1 MAKFSGMD
9 WAQYFKLDYA
19 QSLRKDPRKA
29 KKGPSQNFYMIVVA
43 HLDRVVYMVSCKS
56 LIKLVQS
63 KMVDGKV
70 NQKKATTKYYR
81 LIFKNRQKIQFYL
94 QFLEI
99 PRFSETTLRG
109 I

>member
-29 KKGPSQNFYMIVVA
+29 KKGPSRNFYMIVLA
-43 HLDRVVYMVSCKS
+43 HLVRVVYMVSCKS

-70 NQKKATTKYYR
+70 NPKKAYYKILLIDFLTK
-81 LIFKNRQKIQFYL
+81 Q
-94 QFLEI
+94 ED
-99 PRFSETTLRG
+99 
-109 I
+109 